1 MKNLNLKFDTCW
13 SLTVGFISEN
23 TRDKRKYI
31 DTLPEALGTINSKK
45 KTASKLDEIFF
56 IYIFQIYAKFWNLW
70 PF

>member
-1 MKNLNLKFDTCW
+1 MQNLNLKFDTCW

-23 TRDKRKYI
+23 KEIRDI
-31 DTLPEALGTINSKK
+31 DTLSEALGTINSKK

>member
-1 MKNLNLKFDTCW
+1 MQNLNLKFYTCW

-45 KTASKLDEIFF
+45 KTASKERRGYNTGEWLIGSYQFPG
-56 IYIFQIYAKFWNLW
+56 I
-70 PF
+70 